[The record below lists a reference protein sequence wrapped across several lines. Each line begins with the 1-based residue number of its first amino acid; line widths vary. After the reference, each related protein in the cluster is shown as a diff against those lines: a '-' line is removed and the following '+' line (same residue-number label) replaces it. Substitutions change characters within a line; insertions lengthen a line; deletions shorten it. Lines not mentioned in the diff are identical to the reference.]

1 MKELVTSIARQAE
14 AELEKAD
21 AIYPEFS
28 SPHEAYAVIKE
39 RIEKTRNELDTAKVF
54 LWEYWND
61 IKNNTSDKD
70 HVWLTSLYNHAF
82 YCAAEALVLA
92 AIAQKAIDGY
102 PELCFFN
109 VKLKDDIAQTPQPP
123 KIEVQKP
130 DDMPPNDNP
139 FLDEPYEI
147 F

>member
-1 MKELVTSIARQAE
+1 MQRKILWTTYLHLETVFLVKMITKINKRIKELITSIARHAE
-14 AELEKAD
+14 AELE
-21 AIYPEFS
+21 
-28 SPHEAYAVIKE
+28 
-39 RIEKTRNELDTAKVF
+39 
-54 LWEYWND
+54 
-61 IKNNTSDKD
+61 
-70 HVWLTSLYNHAF
+70 
-82 YCAAEALVLA
+82 
-92 AIAQKAIDGY
+92 KAIDGY

>member
-28 SPHEAYAVIKE
+28 SPHEA
-39 RIEKTRNELDTAKVF
+39 
-54 LWEYWND
+54 YWND